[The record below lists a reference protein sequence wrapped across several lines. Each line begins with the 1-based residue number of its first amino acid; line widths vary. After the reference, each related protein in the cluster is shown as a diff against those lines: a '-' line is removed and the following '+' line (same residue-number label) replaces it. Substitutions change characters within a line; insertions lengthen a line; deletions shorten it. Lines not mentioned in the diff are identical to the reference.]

1 VKHYCAAQPLIVV
14 VNIMGETFIA
24 YFSFRQCSI
33 FVVPIAASVCYVVV
47 SLVDNT
53 DNTCKNADDNKSMP
67 QEAKDLKNGVTV
79 LMAFTR
85 LEF

>member
-1 VKHYCAAQPLIVV
+1 
-14 VNIMGETFIA
+14 
-24 YFSFRQCSI
+24 
-33 FVVPIAASVCYVVV
+33 VVPIAASVCYVVV

-53 DNTCKNADDNKSMP
+53 DNTCKNADDNKSMA